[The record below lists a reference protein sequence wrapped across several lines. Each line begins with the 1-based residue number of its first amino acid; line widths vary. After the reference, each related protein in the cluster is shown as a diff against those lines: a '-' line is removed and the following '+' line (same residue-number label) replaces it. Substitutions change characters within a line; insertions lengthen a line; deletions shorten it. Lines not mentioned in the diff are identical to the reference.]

1 MALDQNKNPGGGN
14 KPKPTSPPARGAQS
28 AKDKSRAQSRPV
40 TGKTPTG
47 KSGKATG
54 SATKRPAGGAGVATA
69 GAKRPA
75 GTKPGGKGG
84 NTPRPGSRPAPQ
96 PKRGPISGTM
106 WAWGAVGLV
115 IVIVV
120 VLVIV
125 KVAGGGNSTSASD
138 YTPVTPAPA
147 SVVHDV
153 TNIPASVYDKIG
165 VTSPSVQ
172 ITPPIILKGQPPMVI
187 DGKSPTML
195 YYGAEYCPY
204 CAAERWAMTA
214 ALSRFGTW
222 SGLKITASSHT
233 DVDAETHTFSYVGAS
248 FTSPYINF
256 KGVEA
261 VSNVPN
267 SSGYYTSLMT
277 PTKQEAQN
285 IAKYETS
292 TYIPGLQNQGFPFVN
307 IDNLALIAGPSYD
320 PGVLQG
326 QSWSQ
331 IAGGLS
337 DASNPATQ
345 AIVATANY
353 ITASICAGTKN
364 APTSVCT
371 SPGVQAAAK
380 ALKLS

>member
-1 MALDQNKNPGGGN
+1 MAPEQKKNVSGGN
-14 KPKPTSPPARGAQS
+14 KPKPSGSPAGASGQS

-40 TGKTPTG
+40 
-47 KSGKATG
+47 SGKAPAG
-54 SATKRPAGGAGVATA
+54 KPGASGAAKRSAPSGGTKRPT
-69 GAKRPA
+69 
-75 GTKPGGKGG
+75 GKGG

-96 PKRGPISGTM
+96 PTRGRISGTM

-115 IVIVV
+115 VVIVA

-125 KVAGGGNSTSASD
+125 KVTGNASASG

-147 SVVHDV
+147 AVVHDV
-153 TNIPASVYDKIG
+153 TNIPVSVYNTVG
-165 VTSPSVQ
+165 VTSTTAQVS
-172 ITPPIILKGQPPMVI
+172 PPIIVKGQKPLVL
-187 DGKSPTML
+187 DGKSPSML

-204 CAAERWAMTA
+204 CAAERWAITA

-233 DVDAETHTFSYVGAS
+233 DVDAETHTFSYVDAS
-248 FTSPYINF
+248 FTSSYINF

-267 SSGYYTSLMT
+267 GSGYYTNLMT
-277 PTKQEAQN
+277 PTKQEFADVS
-285 IAKYETS
+285 KYES
-292 TYIPGLQNQGFPFVN
+292 PTYIPGATAGQIGFPFVSIN
-307 IDNLALIAGPSYD
+307 NLALISGPSYD
-320 PGVLQG
+320 PGILSG
-326 QSWSQ
+326 QTWSQ
-331 IAGGLS
+331 IASGLS

-353 ITASICAGTKN
+353 ISASICATTKN
-364 APTSVCT
+364 APASVCT
-371 SPGVQAAAK
+371 TPGVQAAAK